1 MRPRPKRP
9 HGDPQGCRAAGDLA
23 TRARAVS
30 PHTRHQQTTST
41 PRYKTTRQLKH
52 MATAPPCR
60 KKNSYTYAYEK
71 TSKGTA
77 PTKAQSPP
85 PHRAVTDK
93 PTTKQNN
100 GGATSQHTGTHEW
113 RALGRYQ
120 VGATTRSHTKPV
132 TKTTQTTKR
141 YTIYR
146 YPVIASS
153 DGQMG
158 SLLFVDRHHLW
169 RRYTICT

>member
-30 PHTRHQQTTST
+30 PHTRHQQSTST
-41 PRYKTTRQLKH
+41 PRKPRGNSNTWPQHLRVE
-52 MATAPPCR
+52 

-77 PTKAQSPP
+77 PAKAQSPP